1 MKQLKYIDRCK
12 ALFKIEIAGSS
23 IVETLVASVI
33 IVIVFSIASLTLNN
47 MFRTNILSDT
57 SGIENHS
64 NKLIYLYKNQK
75 ISTPFYDNYR
85 GWELHI
91 LLDNNEIVVMAEK
104 KIGENF
110 KSFKKSVR
118 HDID

>member
-12 ALFKIEIAGSS
+12 ALFEIKMAGSS

-33 IVIVFSIASLTLNN
+33 IVLIFSIASLTLNN
-47 MFRTNILSDT
+47 IFRTNILSDT
-57 SGIENHS
+57 LGIENHS
-64 NKLIYLYKNQK
+64 NKLIYLYKNQR
-75 ISTPFYDNYR
+75 ISTPFYDNYK
-85 GWELHI
+85 GWELS
-91 LLDNNEIVVMAEK
+91 LSLDNKEIVVIAKK